1 MEEQNQ
7 KVGWIGLWLAIGGM
21 VLPILIAIL
30 CYMVF
35 EEDVT
40 SLCALLF
47 LACEVAALGCG
58 IASRKSGPG
67 RAALIVSAVS
77 LVLSVLLFMSFSLR
91 MVESTPSQ
99 EPELSHLGVPGWLNQ
114 GDSTGALKMWRFSI
128 LTPVM
133 FRLRIHRDGAVIH
146 EVSVGEAMKGRCADL
161 LRDRGREA
169 LDSPRATVSGQG
181 VLFFRQE
188 HIPTVGISSRDL
200 TDGTDPPS
208 FAKLSLSGSGRMDNT
223 GTGSMEAS
231 MHEDVTTK
239 PSDFLTVAELEQS
252 VKGQLVFRGT
262 GGGGGTVKLDHN
274 SLQKPLN
281 SFRSR
286 ELTRRRCPSLARCSS

>member
-1 MEEQNQ
+1 
-7 KVGWIGLWLAIGGM
+7 
-21 VLPILIAIL
+21 
-30 CYMVF
+30 
-35 EEDVT
+35 
-40 SLCALLF
+40 
-47 LACEVAALGCG
+47 
-58 IASRKSGPG
+58 
-67 RAALIVSAVS
+67 
-77 LVLSVLLFMSFSLR
+77 
-91 MVESTPSQ
+91 MVELTPSQ
-99 EPELSHLGVPGWLNQ
+99 EPELAHLGVPGWLNQ

-169 LDSPRATVSGQG
+169 VDSPRATVSGQG

-208 FAKLSLSGSGRMDNT
+208 FAKLSLSGSVRMDNT
-223 GTGSMEAS
+223 DTGSMEAS

-239 PSDFLTVAELEQS
+239 LSDFLTVAELEQS

-274 SLQKPLN
+274 SLQKPQRVMYRRWKVYEKGNRQN
-281 SFRSR
+281 SEHVYLW
-286 ELTRRRCPSLARCSS
+286 ELIVESGGGWAPRADAKGKPGSSTSQTN